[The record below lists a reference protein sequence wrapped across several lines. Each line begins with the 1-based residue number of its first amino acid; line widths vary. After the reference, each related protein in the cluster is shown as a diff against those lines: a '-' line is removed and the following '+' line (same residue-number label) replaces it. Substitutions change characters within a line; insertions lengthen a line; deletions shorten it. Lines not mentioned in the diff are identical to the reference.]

1 MEEASRAKG
10 FLQTGPSQRQV
21 GAQLNVSH
29 TVIERLWTR
38 YQQANSVQRRPKGGR
53 PKSTTAHQD
62 RQTALLA
69 KRNRMSLAA
78 TLNREFCA
86 ASGVRISTQM
96 VRNRLHASGV
106 HAKKPAVRPPSTARH
121 RNCRLQFTRRHA
133 NWSVHRI
140 RPVLFR

>member
-38 YQQANSVQRRPKGGR
+38 YQQANSVQRRPKSGR

-62 RQTALLA
+62 PS
-69 KRNRMSLAA
+69 NSLASEA
-78 TLNREFCA
+78 K
-86 ASGVRISTQM
+86 SDVISHY
-96 VRNRLHASGV
+96 V
-106 HAKKPAVRPPSTARH
+106 K
-121 RNCRLQFTRRHA
+121 
-133 NWSVHRI
+133 
-140 RPVLFR
+140 